1 MTNQLATFELDGDLY
16 GVDVQLVQEALLSPG
31 RTAVPMAPA
40 AVAGLTNL
48 RGQVVL
54 TVDLRVRLGL
64 PSAAEQADRADQMMV
79 VVQVDDVPVGL
90 LVDAVGDVI
99 DVDDDLFES
108 PPETLDLELRS
119 LITGAYKLEGRLL
132 LALDVAR
139 ATSF

>member
-16 GVDVQLVQEALLSPG
+16 GVDVQLVQEALLCPG
-31 RTAVPMAPA
+31 RTAVPLAPP

-139 ATSF
+139 ATNF